1 VHPVGDESDE
11 GGGLARARG
20 AEHGGGCTRGEVEH
34 GALRRVE
41 HREPRGPGRRGD
53 GGGGRGDLG
62 IRRVGHDP
70 TVGAAS
76 DIPSAPVPL
85 TADRRFRALAVSYAR
100 PVDIRIGII
109 NTAREIGF
117 ETDQSAA
124 DIERTVAAALD
135 AKSAFFTLK
144 DDKGKLYIV
153 PTSNLAYVEV
163 GSDTSRRVGF
173 VA

>member
-1 VHPVGDESDE
+1 
-11 GGGLARARG
+11 
-20 AEHGGGCTRGEVEH
+20 
-34 GALRRVE
+34 
-41 HREPRGPGRRGD
+41 
-53 GGGGRGDLG
+53 
-62 IRRVGHDP
+62 
-70 TVGAAS
+70 
-76 DIPSAPVPL
+76 
-85 TADRRFRALAVSYAR
+85 
-100 PVDIRIGII
+100 VDIRIGII